1 MSFRIFLSVVFVMVL
16 LFFRFSFKS
25 VCALAIGVTLSAL
38 VASFFKDVLL
48 NNIIYYGGLMV
59 TFYFFITRDVDT

>member
-1 MSFRIFLSVVFVMVL
+1 MVL

-25 VCALAIGVTLSAL
+25 VCALVIGVTLSTL